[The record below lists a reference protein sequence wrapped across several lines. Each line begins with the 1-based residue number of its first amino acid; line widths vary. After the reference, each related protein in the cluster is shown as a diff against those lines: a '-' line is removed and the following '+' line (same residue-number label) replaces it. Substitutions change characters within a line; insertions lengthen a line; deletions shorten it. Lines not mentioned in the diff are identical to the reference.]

1 MIDLNKLSE
10 EIKNFNIN
18 LTEEDILNFLKNKKR
33 WPIRYPWGQPSIQ
46 IINNLSINSQ
56 TGLFDVDGYLNYD
69 NFYSLYELG
78 YTSVISNVLDL
89 NDKLRELNKFLHKKI
104 GSIINANFYFSKGG
118 QTASFK
124 EHQHE
129 YAVIVKQIYGIGY
142 WKINKQ
148 ELILKPQK
156 SVLLPAECPHE
167 VFKIVDKKLSLTI
180 NIT

>member
-1 MIDLNKLSE
+1 MINLNKLAE
-10 EIKNFNIN
+10 EIKDFNIN
-18 LTEEDILNFLKNKKR
+18 LTEGDILNFLKNKKR
-33 WPIRYPWGQPSIQ
+33 WPIRYPWGQPSIE

-56 TGLFDVDGYLNYD
+56 TGLFDVDGLLNYE
-69 NFYSLYELG
+69 NFYNLYELG
-78 YTSVISNVLDL
+78 YTSVISSVLDL
-89 NDKLRELNKFLHKKI
+89 NNELRELNKYLHKKI
-104 GSIINANFYFSKGG
+104 GSIVNANFYFSKGG

-124 EHQHE
+124 EHQHD

-142 WKINKQ
+142 WKINRH
-148 ELILKPQK
+148 ELILEPQK

>member
-33 WPIRYPWGQPSIQ
+33 WPMRYPWGQPSIE

-56 TGLFDVDGYLNYD
+56 TGLFDVDGFLNYE
-69 NFYSLYELG
+69 NFYNLYELG
-78 YTSVISNVLDL
+78 YTSVISSVLDL
-89 NDKLRELNKFLHKKI
+89 NNELRELNKYLHKKI
-104 GSIINANFYFSKGG
+104 GSIVNANFYFSKGG

-124 EHQHE
+124 EHQHD

-142 WKINKQ
+142 WKINRH
-148 ELILKPQK
+148 ELILEPQK